1 MFAKFSKKS
10 TPIDPK
16 QAQSDRL
23 AQIGAFLCQIR
34 TERDIALQL
43 VESKTQIPIRL
54 LKAIEKG
61 DIQSLPEPVY
71 IRGLIRQFA
80 DSLGLNGVEIANSF
94 PIDTSKK
101 KSRFALNFSLPS
113 VQLRPVHLYF
123 LYIFL
128 VILSVRGIS
137 NILKQSVPSIAI
149 SPQTPPV
156 AKPTTTATTTKTKT
170 AKPTA
175 TAKKPAVKP
184 VVVNLQFSDLSW
196 VEIVADGKSIFQG
209 NVPKGTQKTW
219 SADKQ
224 IVIRTGNAG
233 GVSVKFNDGQAK
245 TLGKLGQIETVIYK
259 AEPNSS
265 KSQKTTSGT

>member
-61 DIQSLPEPVY
+61 DMQSLPEPVY

-80 DSLGLNGVEIANSF
+80 DSLGLNGVEIASSF
-94 PIDTSKK
+94 PIDANKK
-101 KSRFALNFSLPS
+101 ASRFALNLSLPS

-137 NILKQSVPSIAI
+137 NILKQSVPNIAI
-149 SPQTPPV
+149 APQTPPV
-156 AKPTTTATTTKTKT
+156 AKPTTATTSKPKTTQPAATTKKT
-170 AKPTA
+170 S
-175 TAKKPAVKP
+175 VKP
-184 VVVNLQFSDLSW
+184 VIVSVQFSDLSW

-233 GVSVKFNDGQAK
+233 GVSVKFNDGKPK
-245 TLGKLGQIETVIYK
+245 TLGKLGQVETVTYK

-265 KSQKTTSGT
+265 TSQKTKSG

>member
-1 MFAKFSKKS
+1 MFAKFRKKS
-10 TPIDPK
+10 PPIDPK

-23 AQIGAFLCQIR
+23 AQIGAFLYQIR

-43 VESKTQIPIRL
+43 VESKTQIPLRL

-61 DIQSLPEPVY
+61 DIQSLPEPIY

-80 DSLGLNGVEIANSF
+80 DSLGLNGVELANSF

-101 KSRFALNFSLPS
+101 VSRFSLNLSLPS

-137 NILKQSVPSIAI
+137 NILKQSVPTIAI

-156 AKPTTTATTTKTKT
+156 AKPTTTATTKPKT
-170 AKPTA
+170 AQPAA
-175 TAKKPAVKP
+175 TAKKTAVKP
-184 VVVNLQFSDLSW
+184 VVVSVQFSDLSW

-233 GVSVKFNDGQAK
+233 GVSVKFNDGKAT
-245 TLGKLGQIETVIYK
+245 TLGKLGQVETVTYK
-259 AEPNSS
+259 AQTNSS
-265 KSQKTTSGT
+265 KSPKTTSGT